1 MNEHNGLLSFSE
13 GEKLMPQEEILEL
26 DQKKSNIVI
35 GIPKEDSY
43 QECRIPLVP
52 KSIGLLVANG
62 HRIIIEKGAGNLAQF
77 DDQEYAEA
85 GAEIVKNREEVF
97 KANIIIKVAPPSIE
111 ELDLI
116 NSRQTLISS
125 IHIAGQS
132 RQYFEK
138 LISKRMTALAYE
150 YIKDKAKSF
159 PLIRSMSE
167 IVGATSI
174 LIANEY
180 LRNPEYG
187 KGILL
192 GGFPGITPS
201 EVVIL
206 GAGTVAEY
214 AARAAIGLGATV
226 KIFDNSI
233 YKLRR
238 IQNALGARV
247 FTSIIQPEVL
257 LKSLKTAHV
266 AIGAIHSS
274 EGMCPTVVSEEM
286 VSQMKKGAVIIDISI
301 DQGGCFETSRVT
313 SHTKPVF
320 KMYDVTHYGVP
331 NIASRVPHTASYALS
346 NYFTPL
352 LLNVGEIG
360 GIENMLKVDYGL
372 RQGAYLFNGTLTK
385 AYIGEYFT
393 LPYSNIELLI
403 AAIR

>member
-1 MNEHNGLLSFSE
+1 MNEHNRLLSFSE

-26 DQKKSNIVI
+26 DQKKSKIVI

-62 HRIIIEKGAGNLAQF
+62 HRIIIEKGAGDLAQF
-77 DDQEYAEA
+77 EDQEYAEA

-97 KANIIIKVAPPSIE
+97 KADIIIKVAPPSIE

-132 RQYFEK
+132 REYFEK

-313 SHTKPVF
+313 THNKPVF
-320 KMYDVTHYGVP
+320 KKYDVTHYGVP

-360 GIENMLKVDYGL
+360 GIENMIKVDYGL

-385 AYIGEYFT
+385 AYIGEYYT
-393 LPYSNIELLI
+393 LPYQNIELLI
-403 AAIR
+403 AAMR